1 MLARRL
7 QMNVPENV
15 LAAMRKTNALFNSRV
30 VEGQDV
36 TGLDFVYTRD
46 ARVLPP
52 GAPMME
58 GREQAK
64 GFWREAIKALGLRSA
79 KLTTVDAEAV
89 GDSVVEIGRA
99 ELLVGSG
106 LTVTVKD
113 VVQWKHEDGDWRWHV
128 DIWNANE

>member
-1 MLARRL
+1 
-7 QMNVPENV
+7 MNVPETV
-15 LAAMRKTNALFNSRV
+15 LAAMRKTNALFNSQV

-36 TGLDFVYTRD
+36 AALDHVYTRN

-52 GAPMME
+52 GAPMLE

-64 GFWREAIKALGLRSA
+64 GFWKEAITALGLKGA
-79 KLTTVDAEAV
+79 KLTTVEAEAV

-106 LTVTVKD
+106 QTVTVKY
-113 VVQWKHEDGDWRWHV
+113 VVHWKHEDGDWKWHV

>member
-1 MLARRL
+1 
-7 QMNVPENV
+7 MNVPETV
-15 LAAMRKTNALFNSRV
+15 LTAMRKTNALFNSQV

-36 TGLDFVYTRD
+36 AGLDFVYTRN

-52 GAPMME
+52 GAAMLE

-64 GFWREAIKALGLRSA
+64 AFWQGAIKALGLKSA

-106 LTVTVKD
+106 QTVSVKY
-113 VVQWKHEDGDWRWHV
+113 VVHWKPEDGDWKWHV
-128 DIWNANE
+128 DIWNVNE